1 MKIDIEKVL
10 DFLRD
15 SSAKYAQAKA
25 NRIYMEEYKSSLLAK
40 LMQNAQLNGVTSAAG
55 QERDARAS
63 NDYHVHLDG
72 LREAVEAEETLR
84 WQLIAAQAK
93 CEVFRTLEASK
104 RNELRNLT

>member
-1 MKIDIEKVL
+1 
-10 DFLRD
+10 
-15 SSAKYAQAKA
+15 
-25 NRIYMEEYKSSLLAK
+25 MEEYKSSLLAK

-63 NDYHVHLDG
+63 NDYHIHLDG